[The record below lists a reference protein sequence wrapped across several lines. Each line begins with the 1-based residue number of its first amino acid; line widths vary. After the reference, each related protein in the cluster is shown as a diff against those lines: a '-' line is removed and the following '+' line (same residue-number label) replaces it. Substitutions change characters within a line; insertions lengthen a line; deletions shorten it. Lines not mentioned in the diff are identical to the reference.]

1 MRQSEID
8 LFLPNCIIEND
19 YMGQIRESERK
30 NLKKRKDIGKSIVRK
45 FSYFRNEREDYFLSD
60 ELKLKV
66 ESWKNI
72 KDFTAVSVIKP
83 FNEQFRN

>member
-30 NLKKRKDIGKSIVRK
+30 NLKKRKDIGKSIVIK
-45 FSYFRNEREDYFLSD
+45 FSYFCNEREDYFLSD

-66 ESWKNI
+66 ESWKI
-72 KDFTAVSVIKP
+72 SKTS
-83 FNEQFRN
+83 

>member
-30 NLKKRKDIGKSIVRK
+30 KPQKRKDIGKSIVRK
-45 FSYFRNEREDYFLSD
+45 FSYFCNESEDYFLSD

-72 KDFTAVSVIKP
+72 
-83 FNEQFRN
+83 